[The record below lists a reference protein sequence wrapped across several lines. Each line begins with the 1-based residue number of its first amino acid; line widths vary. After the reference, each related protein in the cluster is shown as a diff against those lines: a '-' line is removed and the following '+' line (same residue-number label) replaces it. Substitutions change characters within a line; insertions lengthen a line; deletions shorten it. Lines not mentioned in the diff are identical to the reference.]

1 MAGPSRDKRKDS
13 RKEFL
18 NHQQAQASMAAR
30 QSRPMVF
37 SEPLTEANLNR
48 CAQTHQ
54 NKGKARE
61 TSGLREEDSSG
72 VVRTAKGAVRA
83 APYPR
88 RALGETRAQSLAA
101 EQQSD
106 AQQMGGLTMDQMRR
120 MHVPSTAKY
129 EYIKKAEEVLADIGQ
144 RKGPEEAAQV
154 RMGLDLLNCYNV
166 MKRKNVDFLTNALLE
181 HLSQSSHWSNSQ
193 MVPLTQ
199 ASGRPAPLNS
209 PLVPGPQALSSHLIP
224 GPQASGSK
232 LKILAN
238 ILPPPDQSASTT
250 PLDSAL
256 FFFRVFKPDSS
267 SG

>member
-1 MAGPSRDKRKDS
+1 MAGPSRDKREDS

-101 EQQSD
+101 EVAAVYPHFEPGPDESGYLVYTTEQQQSD

-166 MKRKNVDFLTNALLE
+166 MKRKNVDFLTDALLE

-209 PLVPGPQALSSHLIP
+209 PLVPGPQALSSHLTP
-224 GPQASGSK
+224 GPR
-232 LKILAN
+232 
-238 ILPPPDQSASTT
+238 PPAPS
-250 PLDSAL
+250 
-256 FFFRVFKPDSS
+256 
-267 SG
+267 

>member
-1 MAGPSRDKRKDS
+1 MAGPSRDKREDS

-83 APYPR
+83 APYPA
-88 RALGETRAQSLAA
+88 ALWAKR
-101 EQQSD
+101 QQSD

-166 MKRKNVDFLTNALLE
+166 MKRKNVDFLTNTLLE

-209 PLVPGPQALSSHLIP
+209 PLVPGPQALSSHLTP
-224 GPQASGSK
+224 GPQASGSE

-250 PLDSAL
+250 PLDMTPRLMRNL
-256 FFFRVFKPDSS
+256 FLG
-267 SG
+267 SGYAPTTAY